1 MKFIKNGNQ
10 VKRELSLQYKNFA
23 FISYSHRDM
32 RVAKWL
38 QKSLERFKLPTEIHN
53 EIDAKSRY
61 LRPVFRDQS
70 DLNTGI
76 LGDELRMNLEESKYL
91 ILICSKN
98 SAQSQWVSDEAK
110 AFVEMGRLDRIIPV
124 IIPDGS
130 TNERELFPIYLREY
144 FEQNPDKELLG
155 VNIGEVGKEKA
166 LIRVVSR
173 MLNVSFDSL
182 WKRHQRQKRIRIFS
196 YSTAAV
202 IALIATYLFAI
213 PVTVHVAVDPES
225 SNLPT
230 PGDVSLNV
238 DGGEY
243 TSPVENP
250 VFDDVRLPGYKRFSN
265 IRIAADAQFF
275 VPIDT
280 VIPTGFGL
288 RRDISLNMVRDDSFA
303 LFNGTVYDDDLN
315 PLEGVAVSVAGF
327 SATTTSNGEFAIR
340 LPLEL
345 QRIEQSISLSKD
357 GYSPIVREDET
368 PGTDLKFIM
377 HKK

>member
-1 MKFIKNGNQ
+1 MIEAF
-10 VKRELSLQYKNFA
+10 KNFA

-32 RVAKWL
+32 AVAKWL
-38 QKSLERFKLPTEIHN
+38 QKHLERFKLPTEIHN

-76 LGDELRMNLEESKYL
+76 LGDELRKNLEESKYL

-124 IIPDGS
+124 IIPNGDAV
-130 TNERELFPIYLREY
+130 ERDLFSIYLREY
-144 FEQNPDKELLG
+144 FEQNPDKELLAI
-155 VNIGEVGKEKA
+155 NICEVGKEKA

-182 WKRHQRQKRIRIFS
+182 WKRHQRSKRLRIIS
-196 YSTAAV
+196 SSTAAV
-202 IALIATYLFAI
+202 IALLVTYIFAI
-213 PVTVHVAVDPES
+213 PVTVQVSVHPQYS
-225 SNLPT
+225 SLPI
-230 PGDVSLNV
+230 PGNVTLNIN
-238 DGGEY
+238 GGKY

-250 VFDDVRLPGYKRFSN
+250 VFDDIRLPGYKRFSD
-265 IRIAADAQFF
+265 IKLTAGAQFF
-275 VPIDT
+275 EPIDL
-280 VIPTGFGL
+280 VITTGFGL
-288 RRDISLNMVRDDSFA
+288 KRDISLNLMRDNSFA
-303 LFNGTVYDDDLN
+303 IFKGTVYDDDMN
-315 PLEGVAVSVAGF
+315 PLQGVEVSLAGF
-327 SATTTSNGEFAIR
+327 TATTAFTGEFTITI
-340 LPLEL
+340 PLEM
-345 QRIEQSISLSKD
+345 QRIEQSITITKD
-357 GYSPIVREDET
+357 GYTTIVREDET